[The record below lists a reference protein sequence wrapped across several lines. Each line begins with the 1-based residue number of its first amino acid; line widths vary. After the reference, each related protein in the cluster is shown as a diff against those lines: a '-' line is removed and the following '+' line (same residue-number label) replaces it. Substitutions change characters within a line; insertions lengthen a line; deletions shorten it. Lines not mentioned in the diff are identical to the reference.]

1 MSRGRL
7 RDIVNKSINQTLSRT
22 CITAGTTL
30 MVVIALFFLGGE
42 VIHDFA
48 FTLLVG
54 ICIGTY
60 SSIFVASPL
69 LIVWERL
76 FPKKKRR

>member
-1 MSRGRL
+1 
-7 RDIVNKSINQTLSRT
+7 
-22 CITAGTTL
+22 TTL
-30 MVVIALFFLGGE
+30 MVIIALFFLGGE

-60 SSIFVASPL
+60 SSIFIASPL